1 MLVGPQENVII
12 GRLIPTGTGV
22 RHYQDV
28 GIEVDRSVSWAQQ
41 ALNAI
46 VEAGDMDIED
56 ELDLPE
62 VSLAELAEKEDMIL
76 GVPEV
81 ESEEQPVE

>member
-1 MLVGPQENVII
+1 MLVGLKENVII

-22 RHYQDV
+22 RNYQDV

-46 VEAGDMDIED
+46 VEAGDMEIED
-56 ELDLPE
+56 ELNLPD
-62 VSLAELAEKEDMIL
+62 VSLTELAEREDAAL
-76 GVPEV
+76 AVPE
-81 ESEEQPVE
+81 SEGNE